1 MRKYILLIS
10 SFYFLTIINIHAQ
23 SLLANR
29 YGIKAGFNMANLNSN
44 VALDGVKNIEKTP
57 NSGFDFGFYME
68 IPLND
73 KIYLNPEL
81 LYSQKSVSF
90 NYSYTFDYP
99 IDSRD
104 EYNTSNT
111 IKQAILQ
118 LNPILSYKVNYRLS
132 INVGPSVAFLLSNDY
147 SYSEQLEA
155 DPEYDPLVSLEDGA
169 FNEESFD
176 LGVDLGISYYL
187 TNDLF
192 FSPKIYIGL
201 LQSGEVLKPIDL
213 LNEDPSYTLK
223 NRVYTLSIGYLF

>member
-1 MRKYILLIS
+1 MRKYILLIL
-10 SFYFLTIINIHAQ
+10 SFYFLTIISAHSQ

-29 YGIKAGFNMANLNSN
+29 YGVKAGFNMANLSSIIE
-44 VALDGVKNIEKTP
+44 LDGVKNIEKTP

-81 LYSQKSVSF
+81 LYSQKSISF

-99 IDSRD
+99 IDNRD
-104 EYNTSNT
+104 EYTTSHT
-111 IKQAILQ
+111 IKQGVLQ
-118 LNPILSYKVNYRLS
+118 LNSILSYKVNYKLS

-155 DPEYDPLVSLEDGA
+155 DPEYDPLVTLEDGE

-176 LGVDLGISYYL
+176 LGVDIGISYYL
-187 TNDLF
+187 TDDLF

-213 LNEDPSYTLK
+213 LTEDPSYTLK
-223 NRVYTLSIGYLF
+223 NRAYTLSVGYLF